1 MAVPVWLFVSNRE
14 VRMIGVARAIR
25 RSRGRWA
32 TALASAALIAH
43 AAPAMA
49 QGYNEGVSG
58 DLSNSPTAP
67 TPVSLS
73 TGSNLIIGTTG
84 RLTAND
90 PIDADYFTFTLS
102 AGQVLDSITV
112 LEGTTAIGLA
122 LIGIDSGNQVTVPG
136 PGATG
141 LLGWTHYDTGDI
153 GTNILD
159 DMSVPNM
166 GSSGFGILGEGT
178 YSVWIQEA
186 SPGPLDTYRFDFA
199 IREVP
204 EASTWAMMLAGF
216 GFIGLAFR
224 RRRAPALA

>member
-1 MAVPVWLFVSNRE
+1 
-14 VRMIGVARAIR
+14 MIGVTRAF
-25 RSRGRWA
+25 GR
-32 TALASAALIAH
+32 LASAVLIAL

-49 QGYNEGVSG
+49 QGYDEGASG
-58 DLSNSPTAP
+58 DLSNDPAAP

-73 TGSNLIIGTTG
+73 TGSNLIAGTTG
-84 RLTAND
+84 RATAND
-90 PIDADYFTFTLS
+90 LIDADYFTFTLS
-102 AGQVLDSITV
+102 ADQVLDSITV
-112 LEGTTAIGLA
+112 LDGTTAIGLA
-122 LIGIDSGNQVTVPG
+122 FIGIDSGNQVTFTG

-166 GSSGFGILGEGT
+166 GSSGFGALGAGT

-186 SPGPLDTYRFDFA
+186 SPGPLDNYRFNFA
-199 IREVP
+199 VREVP

-216 GFIGLAFR
+216 GLLGLAFR
-224 RRRAPALA
+224 RRPLASAVSV

>member
-1 MAVPVWLFVSNRE
+1 
-14 VRMIGVARAIR
+14 MIGVARAIR
-25 RSRGRWA
+25 RSKGRWA
-32 TALASAALIAH
+32 AAFACAAFVASAT
-43 AAPAMA
+43 PAMA

-73 TGSNLIIGTTG
+73 LGSNLIIGTTG

-90 PIDADYFTFTLS
+90 PIDADYFTFTLG
-102 AGQVLDSITV
+102 ANQVLDSITV

-122 LIGIDSGNQVTVPG
+122 FIGIDSGNQVTVPG

-153 GTNILD
+153 GHDILD
-159 DMSVPNM
+159 EMGVPNL
-166 GSSGFGILGEGT
+166 GSTGFGDLGLGAGT

-186 SPGPLDTYRFDFA
+186 SPGPLDNYRFNFA
-199 IREVP
+199 VHEVP
-204 EASTWAMMLAGF
+204 EPASWAMMLAGF
-216 GFIGLAFR
+216 GLIGLAFR
-224 RRRAPALA
+224 RRRAPSLA